1 MELNILLE
9 IIKAVI
15 GTILVILGISDI
27 LAFTNYKNTQAADRT
42 EVLIALFLVASG
54 IFLISL

>member
-15 GTILVILGISDI
+15 GTVLAVLGISDI
-27 LAFTNYKNTQAADRT
+27 LAFTNYKNTQETDRT
-42 EVLIALFLVASG
+42 ELLIALFLVASG
-54 IFLISL
+54 VFLISL